1 MERGRGETRPV
12 WTDMLT
18 EIDYEYDKKML
29 LREAED
35 REGYEPFVDP
45 KTGTVIKEWLIKRDV
60 SGYGRTICDE
70 FMRILNVPIKPRFYI
85 QEKGFTLP
93 FHQDRGTQC
102 CINFVLSTSR
112 DPIVFRHSYNT
123 FKFQYEKALVNV
135 QEEHMVEA
143 SREDRYLFKL
153 SIFDI
158 SYDEAL
164 ETMTEHNLPRLSKP

>member
-1 MERGRGETRPV
+1 V
-12 WTDMLT
+12 LY
-18 EIDYEYDKKML
+18 EIDYEYDKKL
-29 LREAED
+29 LAQECDD

-45 KTGTVIKEWLIKRDV
+45 KTGTVIDKWLIKRNV
-60 SGYGRTICDE
+60 TGYGKIITEE
-70 FMRILNVPIKPRFYI
+70 FEKRLGVSIRPRFYI

-102 CINFVLSTSR
+102 CINFVLSTTR

-164 ETMTEHNLPRLSKP
+164 ETMTEHNLLRLSKP

>member
-1 MERGRGETRPV
+1 
-12 WTDMLT
+12 MLT

-93 FHQDRGTQC
+93 PHVDRGTTC
-102 CINFVLSTSR
+102 AINFVLSTKR
-112 DPIVFRHSYNT
+112 DPITFHTDWGYMRYTYETAIVDVTQRHEVT
-123 FKFQYEKALVNV
+123 
-135 QEEHMVEA
+135 A
-143 SREDRYLFKL
+143 SSEDRLLFKM
-153 SIFDI
+153 SIFDK
-158 SYDEAL
+158 SFDEVSEAYD
-164 ETMTEHNLPRLSKP
+164 TTY